1 MTSLYCKLILL
12 FFCGVIRISHLI
24 SNNKLFTVGGS
35 WWGLV
40 KRRCGTLG
48 REQYTIARYSN
59 SRIAMVTINVPD
71 YENHRNRVLNS
82 FHPPKKY
89 EGNLQ

>member
-12 FFCGVIRISHLI
+12 FFCGVIRILHLI

-40 KRRCGTLG
+40 KRGMWNSGEGTI
-48 REQYTIARYSN
+48 YN
-59 SRIAMVTINVPD
+59 CK
-71 YENHRNRVLNS
+71 VL
-82 FHPPKKY
+82 
-89 EGNLQ
+89 